1 MTKVVLSPDV
11 LYQELDNE
19 VILLEMKSGS
29 YFGLDPVGA
38 RMWSLL
44 AESGDSEIMF
54 GQLLAEYDVDEPTL
68 RGDTERLVAEL
79 VEAGL
84 LTTAQGS

>member
-68 RGDTERLVAEL
+68 RRDTERLVAEL
-79 VEAGL
+79 LEAGL
-84 LTTAQGS
+84 LAIADAG